1 MKNISK
7 KQIVIISIL
16 LVGIGFI
23 IGFYT
28 KVLIEKNKIIS
39 EKEKQTSITKLMSRN
54 EIEQLK
60 EKIVKDEEDYG
71 NNYKDFKTSYPYVY
85 KKNPDRIYFKSSKV
99 GTFYVF
105 EKDDDNYKHLLEVAE
120 DRMFYSAIDV
130 FCSRFNW
137 WNDNVWK

>member
-71 NNYKDFKTSYPYVY
+71 NNYKDFKTS
-85 KKNPDRIYFKSSKV
+85 
-99 GTFYVF
+99 
-105 EKDDDNYKHLLEVAE
+105 
-120 DRMFYSAIDV
+120 
-130 FCSRFNW
+130 
-137 WNDNVWK
+137 

>member
-60 EKIVKDEEDYG
+60 EKIVK
-71 NNYKDFKTSYPYVY
+71 T
-85 KKNPDRIYFKSSKV
+85 KKIMVITIKISKHHIHV
-99 GTFYVF
+99 
-105 EKDDDNYKHLLEVAE
+105 
-120 DRMFYSAIDV
+120 
-130 FCSRFNW
+130 
-137 WNDNVWK
+137 

>member
-39 EKEKQTSITKLMSRN
+39 EKEKQTSIAKLMSRN
-54 EIEQLK
+54 EIKQLK

-71 NNYKDFKTSYPYVY
+71 KGYKDFKTQYPYVY
-85 KKNPDRIYFKSSKV
+85 KKDPDRIYFKSSKV
-99 GTFYVF
+99 GTFYAF
-105 EKDDDNYKHLLEVAE
+105 EKDDENYKHLLEVSE
-120 DRMFYSAIDV
+120 DRMFFQQLMTII
-130 FCSRFNW
+130 
-137 WNDNVWK
+137 